1 MPPQSVDRT
10 PPYNGE
16 SHTSARLGL
25 ENYGAFFGGPAVH
38 AATFLAGIEQDL
50 TGHPPT
56 RIDEPHEPAF
66 PLDPVGMA
74 TTGAHLTA
82 MGELATLA
90 TLTAFDLWAECW
102 RQGAVLTGPDRH

>member
-1 MPPQSVDRT
+1 
-10 PPYNGE
+10 
-16 SHTSARLGL
+16 
-25 ENYGAFFGGPAVH
+25 
-38 AATFLAGIEQDL
+38 
-50 TGHPPT
+50 
-56 RIDEPHEPAF
+56 
-66 PLDPVGMA
+66 MA